1 MFEFNLPTNELIA
14 RRLRYLLQTEYGGS
28 YERFHEHLVGKVT
41 KDAQLRL
48 FKRFIDNG
56 NMTDDFYR
64 ILAEKTK
71 IGQVTF
77 SRFFDIDVN
86 NDELFD

>member
-1 MFEFNLPTNELIA
+1 MFEFNLPTNEHIS
-14 RRLRYLLQTEYGGS
+14 RRLRYLIQTEYQGS
-28 YERFHEHLVGKVT
+28 YACFHESVVGNIES
-41 KDAQLRL
+41 DAKLRL

-64 ILAEKTK
+64 ILADKTK

-77 SRFFDIDVN
+77 NRFFDLDVTN
-86 NDELFD
+86 KDLFS